1 MHRMRR
7 KMAIEKIHELC
18 STVEHWDRDVGQS
31 CNEFVREDKLS
42 KVGSGGKRVTERK
55 VYLFD
60 GLLVL
65 CKANTR
71 RQTVGVGSSQ
81 QYDYRLKERY
91 FMRKVEIVDR
101 QDQDECRHLI
111 EIAPR
116 AQPSCVLMAKS
127 AQHKIDW
134 MADLVMVNT
143 KSMLDRILDSI
154 LLDIEKKH
162 PLRLPG
168 AHLYKFSVPDS
179 ADNIVL
185 EERLE
190 ATGVPLIKGATLL
203 KLIERLTYHIYA
215 DMKFVHTFLT
225 TYRSFCSPHE
235 LLQLLIERFNIPEPD
250 VVYGAQQQQ
259 VGGGGGG
266 SSCSSSS
273 TNSVN
278 SQSGGGRGASN
289 NHHQQQQ
296 QQQHQSSSSSSC
308 SSNNNHHESSSL
320 PSATA
325 CDTAKEQQQQQQQR
339 QLSQSEKLHKCTLQE
354 DLKRYRNAF
363 MQPVQFRVVNVLRHW
378 VNHHFYD
385 FERVHE
391 QDNELLKR
399 LLEFLKSVN
408 YNPMRKWID
417 PLFNTVQ
424 RKNEEAKKQITFDHQ
439 PPPIEHH
446 LEVGGAAGGGFRGD
460 FGDTLGITLLTVHPI
475 ELARQLTLFEFEL
488 YKNVRPSELVG
499 SVWTKRDKERTSPNL
514 LKIIKHTTNFTRWLE
529 RSIIECENFEERAAS
544 VQRAIEVMMVL
555 MELNNFNG
563 VLSVVSAM
571 DGASV
576 YRLKMTFQALPARHE
591 RFLEECREFHK
602 DHFRKYQEK
611 LRSINPPCVPFFG
624 MYLTNI
630 LHIEEGNPDLLPNT
644 DLINFS
650 KRRRVA
656 EITGEIQQYQN
667 QPYCLTTDPAIRV
680 SAGGGG

>member
-1 MHRMRR
+1 
-7 KMAIEKIHELC
+7 MAIDKIHELY
-18 STVEHWDRDVGQS
+18 STVEHWDRDVGQC
-31 CNEFVREDKLS
+31 CNEFVREDTLS

-71 RQTVGVGSSQ
+71 RQTVGVGSSTP
-81 QYDYRLKERY
+81 YDFRLKERY

-101 QDQDECRHLI
+101 PDQQDEGRHLI

-162 PLRLPG
+162 PLRLPSE
-168 AHLYKFSVPDS
+168 HLYKFSVPDS
-179 ADNIVL
+179 AENIVL

-190 ATGVPLIKGATLL
+190 ATGVPLIKGATLY

-215 DMKFVHTFLT
+215 DLKFVRTFLT
-225 TYRSFCSPHE
+225 TYRSFCSPQE
-235 LLQLLIERFNIPEPD
+235 LLQLLIERFNIPDPSI
-250 VVYGAQQQQ
+250 VYETQQLN
-259 VGGGGGG
+259 
-266 SSCSSSS
+266 SSCSNNS

-278 SQSGGGRGASN
+278 SQQQGSGSSKSGGV
-289 NHHQQQQ
+289 
-296 QQQHQSSSSSSC
+296 SSSSTT
-308 SSNNNHHESSSL
+308 SSNHHHQHHSSSNSTNHSCL
-320 PSATA
+320 PVNSG
-325 CDTAKEQQQQQQQR
+325 CDTTTTAVGGKEHH
-339 QLSQSEKLHKCTLQE
+339 QLSQTEKLHKCTLRE
-354 DLKRYRNAF
+354 DWKRYRKEF
-363 MQPVQFRVVNVLRHW
+363 MQPVQFRVLNVLRHW
-378 VNHHFYD
+378 VDHHFYD
-385 FERVHE
+385 FER
-391 QDNELLKR
+391 DKELLDD
-399 LLEFLKSVN
+399 LLMFLESVN
-408 YNPMRKWID
+408 YKSMRKWID
-417 PLFNTVQ
+417 PFFKTVQ
-424 RKNEEAKKQITFDHQ
+424 RKNEEMMFQQKKQITFDHQ

-446 LEVGGAAGGGFRGD
+446 LEVGAGGFRGD
-460 FGDTLGITLLTVHPI
+460 FGEGITLLTVHPI

-499 SVWTKRDKERTSPNL
+499 SVWMKKDKERTSPNL
-514 LKIIKHTTNFTRWLE
+514 LKITKHTTNFTRWLQ
-529 RSIIECENFEERAAS
+529 RSIIECENYEERVAS

-576 YRLKMTFQALPARHE
+576 YRLKLTFQALPARHE
-591 RFLEECREFHK
+591 KFLEECREFHK

-667 QPYCLTTDPAIRV
+667 QPYCLKIDQGIRV
-680 SAGGGG
+680 SGGIERGKLYI